1 MITDNKIK
9 EIIEHL
15 SEYIDAKRDMLI
27 LNSAD
32 KMKTVLYT
40 ILIGVLIVLFGFVIL
55 LTLSISFSL
64 MIGQLIGNLAL
75 GFLLSA
81 LIFIVLLIGII
92 WLSKGV
98 IKSMV
103 DAKIND
109 MLD

>member
-55 LTLSISFSL
+55 ITLSISFSL

-81 LIFIVLLIGII
+81 MIFIVLLIGII